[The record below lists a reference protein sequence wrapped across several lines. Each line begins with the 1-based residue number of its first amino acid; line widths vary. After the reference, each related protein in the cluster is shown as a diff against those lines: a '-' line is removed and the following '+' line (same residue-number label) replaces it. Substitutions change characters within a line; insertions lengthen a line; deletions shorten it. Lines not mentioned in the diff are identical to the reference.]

1 MCRQPVVF
9 GMPLFDFDEDSDEDL
24 DGQER
29 LEALERRLRR
39 VEHALASANFDGSLE
54 DVVES
59 MPDFER
65 DAQIGVSAG
74 SSYRLTIPRELGDSY
89 ELTGTDKVAI
99 RDLSNRVG
107 EKAFVVKVLD

>member
-1 MCRQPVVF
+1 M
-9 GMPLFDFDEDSDEDL
+9 GLFEFDEEADEEL
-24 DGQER
+24 DAKQR
-29 LEALERRLRR
+29 VEALERRLRR
-39 VEHALASANFDGSLE
+39 VERALAAANFDGSLE
-54 DVVES
+54 EVVEG

-65 DAQIGVSAG
+65 DAQVGVSAG

-107 EKAFVVKVLD
+107 EKAFVVKVMD